1 MMQDWAIFGGGFLAS
16 ILIAE
21 SGQFFDVPAWVTT
34 IGPWGVMYLVVE
46 RLTTSHARAIA
57 DLAKSV
63 NNFAVILAKVEGIKF
78 EKNEQEKD

>member
-1 MMQDWAIFGGGFLAS
+1 MQDWAIFGGGFLAS

-21 SGQFFDVPAWVTT
+21 SGQFFDVPGWVTT

-57 DLAKSV
+57 DLAKSE
-63 NNFAVILAKVEGIKF
+63 NKFAVILAKVEGIK
-78 EKNEQEKD
+78 NEQEKEK